1 MTDKIQDK
9 IHDKIYKKINSLAGT
24 ETANIIIEF
33 LNLQIKNIDSIKNM
47 KTVSAEEVF
56 GRRIAISHLENVIG
70 RLQTKV
76 SDKKIEDYL

>member
-1 MTDKIQDK
+1 
-9 IHDKIYKKINSLAGT
+9 
-24 ETANIIIEF
+24 
-33 LNLQIKNIDSIKNM
+33 M

-76 SDKKIEDYL
+76 SDKRRKLDNKERQTS